1 MSKSTSKTFNPPAD
15 RTLSTNRVFDAPRA
29 LVYSAWTD
37 PEQFARWFP
46 PDGFTAECELDVRP
60 GGKMRVDMKGADPA
74 LGPDF
79 YEKVFP
85 GSGVYQEVVPNER
98 LAFTFDAPGEEG
110 NPPLKLLMTVIF
122 EDEGRKTKVSIYQTT
137 ETVADY
143 DALVKIGAS
152 EGLRQSL
159 DKLTA
164 LLEGSGPDTK
174 VSVTGRTLTL
184 TRLFDAPRDLVWK
197 AYTDPAHIVKWSFA
211 NDWEAPFAET
221 DLRPGGKFRVG
232 MRPADHSEEGF
243 VFEGT
248 YSEIVRPERIVQ
260 AIGDGR
266 VMKTTFED
274 VGGKT
279 RLTLSVEMAMS
290 EEQERKGYSQFL
302 EHFAQHLATLSG
314 RS

>member
-1 MSKSTSKTFNPPAD
+1 
-15 RTLSTNRVFDAPRA
+15 
-29 LVYSAWTD
+29 
-37 PEQFARWFP
+37 
-46 PDGFTAECELDVRP
+46 
-60 GGKMRVDMKGADPA
+60 
-74 LGPDF
+74 
-79 YEKVFP
+79 
-85 GSGVYQEVVPNER
+85 
-98 LAFTFDAPGEEG
+98 
-110 NPPLKLLMTVIF
+110 MTVIF
-122 EDEGRKTKVSIYQTT
+122 EDEGRKTKLSIYQTA
-137 ETVADY
+137 ETVAHY
-143 DALVKIGAS
+143 DALIKIGAS

-164 LLEGSGPDTK
+164 LLEGKGADTK

-184 TRLFDAPRDLVWK
+184 TRVFDAPRDLVWK
-197 AYTDPAHIVKWSFA
+197 AYTDPAHIVKWMFA

-221 DLRPGGKFRVG
+221 DPRPGGRFRIG

-243 VFEGT
+243 VFDGT
-248 YSEIVRPERIVQ
+248 YSEVVRLERIVQ

-290 EEQERKGYSQFL
+290 EEQERRGYTQIL
-302 EHFAQHLATLSG
+302 EHFAQHVATLLG

>member
-1 MSKSTSKTFNPPAD
+1 MTKATDPIAAD
-15 RTLSTNRVFDAPRA
+15 RTLTTTRVFDAPRA
-29 LVYSAWTD
+29 QVFKAWTD
-37 PEQFARWFP
+37 AKQFAKWFP
-46 PDGFTAECELDVRP
+46 PDGFTADCDLDVRP
-60 GGKMRVDMKGADPA
+60 GGRLRVDMKGADPA

-85 GSGVYQEVVPNER
+85 GSGVYKEVVANER
-98 LAFTFDAPGEEG
+98 LAFTFAAAADEG
-110 NPPLKLLMTVIF
+110 SPPMNMLMTVIF
-122 EDEGRKTKVSIYQTT
+122 EDEGRKTKLTIHQTAD
-137 ETVADY
+137 TVADY
-143 DALVKIGAS
+143 EALVKIGAS

-164 LLEGSGPDTK
+164 VLEGTGPDTK

-184 TRLFDAPRDLVWK
+184 TRVFDAPRDLVWK

-232 MRPADHSEEGF
+232 MRPVDHSEEGF

-260 AIGDGR
+260 TIGDGR

-290 EEQERKGYSQFL
+290 EEDERRGYSQFL
-302 EHFAQHLATLSG
+302 EHFAQHLAMLSG